1 MVMGLAMRAPKRP
14 SLFKQRDLTRALR
27 SAHRA
32 GATKAKVQIGKDGV
46 IVMDVDLTANTDKDD
61 ANSPWGLE
69 IGTIEVRKAGD
80 LRLTPKPTSAPSDPG
95 PTNA

>member
-1 MVMGLAMRAPKRP
+1 
-14 SLFKQRDLTRALR
+14 
-27 SAHRA
+27 
-32 GATKAKVQIGKDGV
+32 
-46 IVMDVDLTANTDKDD
+46 VMDVDLTANTDKDD

-69 IGTIEVRKAGD
+69 IGTKAGD